1 MPSETAQTQHNEPE
15 QAVEPDDEPTTNQQ
29 SADSEHAVDAVEAVL
44 KKANC
49 TGDDP
54 STLYYASEVN
64 DGDMVVSIGKSRY
77 PMASQTDGW
86 QIPAAMRR
94 NALALLWRV
103 LRSNT
108 AVHLTKIRAVEA
120 LVKIDSQSL
129 AVDRQDDWKSV
140 QQSHSN
146 RSNVRVLAELAR
158 TKARLPDG
166 PPRKPRK
173 PKG

>member
-1 MPSETAQTQHNEPE
+1 MPSKTAQTAHDEPE
-15 QAVEPDDEPTTNQQ
+15 QTLEPDDEPSTNQE
-29 SADSEHAVDAVEAVL
+29 SADSEQEVEAVEAVL

-64 DGDMVVSIGKSRY
+64 DGDMVVSIGRSRY
-77 PMASQTDGW
+77 PMSEQANGW

-120 LVKIDSQSL
+120 LVKIDAQSL
-129 AVDRQDDWKSV
+129 AVDRQDDWKAV
-140 QQSHSN
+140 QVSHSN

-158 TKARLPDG
+158 TKAKLPG
-166 PPRKPRK
+166 PPRKPPK

>member
-1 MPSETAQTQHNEPE
+1 MPTKTAQQAHDEPE
-15 QAVEPDDEPTTNQQ
+15 QALEPDDEPSVNED
-29 SADSEHAVDAVEAVL
+29 ADEGEAVDAVEKVL
-44 KKANC
+44 AKADV
-49 TGDDP
+49 TGDP
-54 STLYYASEVN
+54 KGTIYYASKVN
-64 DGDMVVSIGKSRY
+64 DGDTVFAIGNSRY
-77 PMASQTDGW
+77 PMPDQANGW
-86 QIPAAMRR
+86 NIPQVLRQQ
-94 NALALLWRV
+94 ALALLWRV
-103 LRSNT
+103 LRSRT

-120 LVKIDSQSL
+120 LVKIDAQSL

-166 PPRKPRK
+166 PPRKPPK

>member
-1 MPSETAQTQHNEPE
+1 MPTEIAQTACNEPE
-15 QAVEPDDEPTTNQQ
+15 QALEPNDEPTPDGD
-29 SADSEHAVDAVEAVL
+29 ADEGEAVDAVEKVL
-44 KKANC
+44 AKADV
-49 TGDDP
+49 TGDP
-54 STLYYASEVN
+54 KGTLYYASEVN

-77 PMASQTDGW
+77 PMSSQMDGW

-103 LRSNT
+103 LRSRT

-120 LVKIDSQSL
+120 LVKIDAQSL

-166 PPRKPRK
+166 PPRKPPK